1 MTYSYTKAFD
11 EWTAW
16 KENEEAMLR
25 KLGVDEHIIYELR
38 QYDWELF
45 KKERSFRRRQFVTI
59 DSFFLNIP
67 YKVTKDI
74 YEISDLLNVID
85 NQVLYEY
92 LQRLDKVT
100 LTIILFKILGYS
112 TSEIAQTLNLS
123 SAAILNRMSRMRKK
137 LKKFMSSDIK

>member
-11 EWTAW
+11 EWTKW

-45 KKERSFRRRQFVTI
+45 KKERSYRRRQFVTI

-67 YKVTKDI
+67 YKDKRAI
-74 YEISDLLNVID
+74 YDISDLLNEID

-100 LTIILFKILGYS
+100 LTIILFKVLGYS
-112 TSEIAQTLNLS
+112 TSEIAQILNLS